1 VARHSAQRENHFSEE
16 FMHTIL
22 KSNMKTV
29 TIGDDKPFII
39 IGEKLNPTGM
49 KKLGQALVEQN
60 FDYVKRLA
68 QRQVA
73 WGADVLDVNVGHPQ
87 VNEAAIM
94 PKVVEAVLSV
104 VDVPLCIDSNEP
116 KILEAGLKVAPGK
129 PLVNS
134 VNGEDKQLATVLPI
148 VKDRGAAVIGMAIGN
163 QGIPPTPDGR
173 LAAAGKII
181 ERATKMGIPIE
192 DIVID
197 PLVMTVGHNSN
208 AALVTLKS
216 IELIKNEYGV
226 NISLGASNV
235 SFGLP
240 DRHSVNSAFLALAIQ
255 TGVTTSITDP
265 IKLGSSI
272 KAIDLL
278 LGRDANSI
286 RYLKYFRATE
296 KLREQEAAV
305 KV

>member
-1 VARHSAQRENHFSEE
+1 
-16 FMHTIL
+16 MHTIL
-22 KSNMKTV
+22 KGTNREV
-29 TIGDDKPFII
+29 VIGEDRPFVM
-39 IGEKLNPTGM
+39 IGEKLNPTGI

-60 FDYVKRLA
+60 FDYVKHLA

-87 VNEAAIM
+87 IDEAAIM

-116 KILEAGLKVAPGK
+116 RILEAGLKVAPGK

-134 VNGEDKQLATVLPI
+134 VNGEEKQLATVLPI
-148 VKDRGAAVIGMAIGN
+148 VMDRGAAVIGLTIGEE
-163 QGIPPTPDGR
+163 GIPATAEER

-181 ERATKMGIPIE
+181 ERATKMGIPVE
-192 DIVID
+192 DIIID
-197 PLVMTVGHNSN
+197 PLVMTVGHNST
-208 AALVTLKS
+208 AAMVTLRTIQLVKK
-216 IELIKNEYGV
+216 EFGV

-240 DRHSVNSAFLALAIQ
+240 DRHAVNSAFLALAIQ
-255 TGVTTSITDP
+255 AGATCSITDP
-265 IKLGSSI
+265 IKLGNTI
-272 KAIDLL
+272 RATDLL
-278 LGRDANSI
+278 LGKDANSI

-296 KLREQEAAV
+296 KLREQEATL

>member
-1 VARHSAQRENHFSEE
+1 
-16 FMHTIL
+16 MHTLL
-22 KSNMKTV
+22 KSNTREV
-29 TIGDDKPFII
+29 IIGDDRPFVI
-39 IGEKLNPTGM
+39 IGEKLNPTGI

-60 FDYVKRLA
+60 FDYVKQLA
-68 QRQVA
+68 LRQVA
-73 WGADVLDVNVGHPQ
+73 WGAEVLDVNVGHPQ
-87 VNEAAIM
+87 IDEAAIM

-116 KILEAGLKVAPGK
+116 KILEAGLKMTNGK

-134 VNGEDKQLATVLPI
+134 VNGEEKQLATVLPI
-148 VKDRGAAVIGMAIGN
+148 VRDRGAAVIGLTIGEE
-163 QGIPPTPDGR
+163 GIPATPEGR
-173 LAAAGKII
+173 LAAAGTII

-192 DIVID
+192 DIIID

-208 AALVTLKS
+208 AALVTLKT
-216 IELIKNEYGV
+216 IQLIKKEYGV

-255 TGVTTSITDP
+255 TGVTTAITDP

-278 LGRDANSI
+278 LGKDANSM

-296 KLREQEAAV
+296 KLRAQEEAAKATV
-305 KV
+305 SI

>member
-1 VARHSAQRENHFSEE
+1 
-16 FMHTIL
+16 MHTIL
-22 KSNMKTV
+22 RSNSKEV
-29 TIGDDKPFII
+29 TIGADKPFVI

-49 KKLGQALVEQN
+49 KRLGQALVEQN
-60 FDYVKRLA
+60 FDYVKYLA
-68 QRQVA
+68 QRQVT
-73 WGADVLDVNVGHPQ
+73 WGADMLDVNVGHPQ
-87 VNEAAIM
+87 IDEAAIM
-94 PKVVEAVLSV
+94 PKVVEAILSV

-116 KILEAGLKVAPGK
+116 KILEAGLKFAQGK

-134 VNGEDKQLATVLPI
+134 VNGEEKQLATVLPI

-163 QGIPPTPDGR
+163 EGIPATAEGR

-181 ERATKMGIPIE
+181 ERAARMGIPVE
-192 DIVID
+192 DIIID

-208 AALVTLKS
+208 AALVTLKT
-216 IELIKNEYGV
+216 IELIKKEYGV
-226 NISLGASNV
+226 NMSLGASNV

-255 TGVTTSITDP
+255 AGVTTSITDP
-265 IKLGSSI
+265 IKLGNSI

-278 LGRDANSI
+278 LGKDSNSI
-286 RYLKYFRATE
+286 RYLKYFRALE
-296 KLREQEAAV
+296 KLRAEEAI

>member
-1 VARHSAQRENHFSEE
+1 
-16 FMHTIL
+16 MHTIL
-22 KSNMKTV
+22 KSNSKEV
-29 TIGDDKPFII
+29 TIGADKPFVI
-39 IGEKLNPTGM
+39 IGEKLNPTGI

-60 FDYVKRLA
+60 FDYVKYLA
-68 QRQVA
+68 QRQVS

-87 VNEAAIM
+87 IDEAAIM
-94 PKVVEAVLSV
+94 PKVVEAILSV

-116 KILEAGLKVAPGK
+116 RILEAGLKVAPGK

-163 QGIPPTPDGR
+163 EGIPATAEGR

-181 ERATKMGIPIE
+181 DTATKMGILIE
-192 DIVID
+192 DIIID

-208 AALVTLKS
+208 AALVTLKTV
-216 IELIKNEYGV
+216 ELIKKEYGV
-226 NISLGASNV
+226 NMSLGASNV

-255 TGVTTSITDP
+255 AGVTTSITDP
-265 IKLGSSI
+265 IKLGNSI

-278 LGRDANSI
+278 LGRDSNSI
-286 RYLKYFRATE
+286 RYLKYFRAME
-296 KLREQEAAV
+296 KLRAEEAV
-305 KV
+305 KA

>member
-1 VARHSAQRENHFSEE
+1 
-16 FMHTIL
+16 MHTIL
-22 KSNMKTV
+22 KGTNKEV
-29 TIGDDKPFII
+29 IIGEDRPFVM
-39 IGEKLNPTGM
+39 IGEKLNPTGI

-60 FDYVKRLA
+60 FDYVKYLA

-87 VNEAAIM
+87 IDEAGII
-94 PKVVEAVLSV
+94 PKVVEAVMSV

-116 KILEAGLKVAPGK
+116 KILEAGLRIAPGK

-134 VNGEDKQLATVLPI
+134 VNGEEKQLATVLPI
-148 VKDRGAAVIGMAIGN
+148 VKDRGAAVIGLTIGED
-163 QGIPPTPDGR
+163 GIPATAEER
-173 LAAAGKII
+173 LAAAGTII

-192 DIVID
+192 DIIID

-208 AALVTLKS
+208 AARVTLKT
-216 IELIKNEYGV
+216 IELVKKEYGV

-240 DRHSVNSAFLALAIQ
+240 DRHAVNSAFLALAIQ
-255 TGVTTSITDP
+255 AGATCSITDP
-265 IKLGSSI
+265 IKLGNTI
-272 KAIDLL
+272 RATDLL
-278 LGRDANSI
+278 LGKDANSI

-296 KLREQEAAV
+296 KLREQEAGV